1 MQAFP
6 NAHPTSQLT
15 QLSPQI
21 TRIWS
26 CRKWIDPK
34 PRYSTWWLEHWQ
46 SIHQATGCFH
56 GALCSQRKANWLPLL
71 GLGGL
76 DETSIRLRD
85 PCLPS
90 SAATTHATRAELLGI
105 PVSSV
110 KSHQLAAGQD
120 KFWRLIWSHEILK
133 VDDLS
138 SDMEHDMAHTSSVF
152 PPAAAHSFLHHAWPP
167 CSIDLGVAEY
177 ILKERTSSV
186 TFPQDMETGLPTTL
200 TLSSVIEKAA
210 KIPHSCTVRSS

>member
-6 NAHPTSQLT
+6 KSTSHFSTISTNHKDSQGYEVVESGSIQNQGTALDGWSIGNLYIKLQDASMAH
-15 QLSPQI
+15 
-21 TRIWS
+21 
-26 CRKWIDPK
+26 CAANGK
-34 PRYSTWWLEHWQ
+34 P
-46 SIHQATGCFH
+46 
-56 GALCSQRKANWLPLL
+56 NWLPLL
-71 GLGGL
+71 GL

-90 SAATTHATRAELLGI
+90 SAATTHATRAEVLGI

-120 KFWRLIWSHEILK
+120 KVWRLIRSHEILR

-138 SDMEHDMAHTSSVF
+138 SDMEHDMVHTSSVF
-152 PPAAAHSFLHHAWPP
+152 QPAAAHSFLHHAWPP